1 MFLACYRGSH
11 IREIAV
17 RSGFYHSDP
26 NASRDDQGHFFDP
39 DGYVFTVLI
48 KHLALQVFSLRMSEK
63 CPPGTR
69 ITMPGKWA
77 DVSIHIPVNRDVIWP
92 PSLVFD
98 KEGFD
103 EFVLRWR
110 ELGMIV

>member
-11 IREIAV
+11 IGEIAV

-103 EFVLRWR
+103 EFVLRWG
-110 ELGMIV
+110 E